1 MQTEPSNSGACNDGN
16 KRFFKNIK
24 IYSMH
29 NHKFAEYTLINPI
42 ITSFNHDNHAYA
54 NGGLMQHSMSLAYE
68 TVKYASWI
76 CKRYR
81 TYWIW

>member
-1 MQTEPSNSGACNDGN
+1 
-16 KRFFKNIK
+16 
-24 IYSMH
+24 MH

-54 NGGLMQHSMSLAYE
+54 NGGLMQHSMSLSYE

-76 CKRYR
+76 CKRVQHLQALANC
-81 TYWIW
+81 TTMLKLVI